1 MNKYQMNCIV
11 EYIRMQDEFPFDVF
25 GVEENLDE
33 VLAYFGF
40 FAQLTESDQ
49 AELSSELTRIA
60 EASEWAE
67 MAYLAGKEVRPC
79 QHEVV

>member
-1 MNKYQMNCIV
+1 MNRYQVHCIV

-25 GVEENLDE
+25 GVEESLEE

-40 FAQLTESDQ
+40 FAELTEADQ
-49 AELSSELTRIA
+49 EELRSELTRMA

-67 MAYLAGKEVRPC
+67 MAYMAERV
-79 QHEVV
+79 EA